1 MDAFI
6 CSGHY
11 NFQRNVIAIEFYKVV
26 IVNYT
31 LKYRKQ
37 AQERIKKGACLYIGY
52 WIVLTHYGYINFT
65 PV

>member
-11 NFQRNVIAIEFYKVV
+11 NFQQNVIAIEFYKVV

-31 LKYRKQ
+31 LKYR
-37 AQERIKKGACLYIGY
+37 
-52 WIVLTHYGYINFT
+52 
-65 PV
+65 